1 MEERYGGVWGEENG
15 EKLRG
20 IQGGKGGEKRG
31 GAGGGA
37 GRESVGGVA
46 TPPPLRSG
54 RSGPSVPAPSGP
66 SVPAPSAPS
75 ALPLCLPLLL
85 LLLPPR
91 WMAAARVGTP
101 AALRVSD
108 LPLGTGREARGA
120 PLPGGRAPVYPE
132 SVRPGRA
139 EWGRGRRRGTRASPA
154 LVRRP
159 AGRLCSP
166 PRLPLSPERRART
179 DWAPP
184 GFPSAPQLRG
194 GCPHLGPA
202 LKRKKTQAAKKRIS
216 TPFWGGG
223 GRREGRVFIQTN
235 RCGRSLSAHGHQPP
249 SSIPPGA
256 RRPPNP
262 RTLTFFPGSC
272 YWCSYFLPRRLPP
285 LNLSLGSSWPTGW

>member
-20 IQGGKGGEKRG
+20 IQGGKGEKRG

-120 PLPGGRAPVYPE
+120 PLPGG
-132 SVRPGRA
+132 
-139 EWGRGRRRGTRASPA
+139 
-154 LVRRP
+154 
-159 AGRLCSP
+159 
-166 PRLPLSPERRART
+166 
-179 DWAPP
+179 
-184 GFPSAPQLRG
+184 
-194 GCPHLGPA
+194 
-202 LKRKKTQAAKKRIS
+202 
-216 TPFWGGG
+216 
-223 GRREGRVFIQTN
+223 
-235 RCGRSLSAHGHQPP
+235 
-249 SSIPPGA
+249 
-256 RRPPNP
+256 
-262 RTLTFFPGSC
+262 
-272 YWCSYFLPRRLPP
+272 
-285 LNLSLGSSWPTGW
+285 